1 MLLKYHFIL
10 SKSPCLDSLRS
21 PCELLL
27 TSPECIPSLHRG
39 AVREQPLSAL
49 WKAFNAAA
57 LARIVEP
64 VEESSEQAVR
74 IRLLWPHGELP
85 LGSFRNIEMCVTS

>member
-10 SKSPCLDSLRS
+10 SKSPCLDSLQS

-39 AVREQPLSAL
+39 AV

-64 VEESSEQAVR
+64 VEESSEQ
-74 IRLLWPHGELP
+74 EL
-85 LGSFRNIEMCVTS
+85 LGSDFCGLIETLKCV